1 MLKTLNLLRKIS
13 LVSSYFIFISS
24 CSLKPVITTHGI
36 LNLDKRTD
44 LIFLGSM
51 NKNDVIKI
59 LGETTLKEQ
68 PDEKKWVYIE
78 TVEQKKFGKKKII
91 KNTMLILEF
100 DNRGLLK
107 NKEVLSDNDFNEI
120 KFDKN
125 VTVTSGVND
134 SLSKRIFSS
143 IRKRAQNRMDTLTK

>member
-44 LIFLGSM
+44 LILLGSM

-59 LGETTLKEQ
+59 LGETILKEQ

>member
-24 CSLKPVITTHGI
+24 CNLKPVITTHGI

>member
-51 NKNDVIKI
+51 NTNDVIKI

>member
-44 LIFLGSM
+44 LILLGSM

-59 LGETTLKEQ
+59 LGETILKEQ

-78 TVEQKKFGKKKII
+78 TVELKKFGKKKII

>member
-44 LIFLGSM
+44 LILLGSM